1 MIFSMKKISGVISM
15 ITRRKMVYTKEKLII
30 DYMDV
35 LKDYYLDHREEQTVS
50 FEDWLFLI
58 DRNFINEIIWGEE

>member
-1 MIFSMKKISGVISM
+1 MMNNYGEDFTN
-15 ITRRKMVYTKEKLII
+15 TRRKMVYTKEKLII

-50 FEDWLFLI
+50 FDTWLFLI